1 MTPLIN
7 IFHQLVGRVTYKKEE
22 QISAERHVCQK
33 QPNTVCK
40 VLSVHTEWLIANLIR
55 KIGELAI

>member
-22 QISAERHVCQK
+22 RISAERHVCQK
-33 QPNTVCK
+33 QWFAR
-40 VLSVHTEWLIANLIR
+40 LSVHTEWLIANLIC

>member
-40 VLSVHTEWLIANLIR
+40 VLSVHTESDC
-55 KIGELAI
+55 

>member
-22 QISAERHVCQK
+22 RISAERRLPK
-33 QPNTVCK
+33 TMVCK